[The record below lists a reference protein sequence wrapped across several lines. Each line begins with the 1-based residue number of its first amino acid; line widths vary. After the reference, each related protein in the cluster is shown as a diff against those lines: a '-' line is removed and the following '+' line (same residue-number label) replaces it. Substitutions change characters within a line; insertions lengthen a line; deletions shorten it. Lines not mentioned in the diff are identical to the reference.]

1 MANTYLTRTSGS
13 PTNALKWTYSFW
25 VKLKDVSNDIFL
37 LDFNTDGNNRSNVGF
52 FGSDGE
58 FQVYEK
64 VSGSTSQLVR
74 TSRVF
79 RDPNAWYHIVVSC
92 DRTLSTAADR
102 TKIYVNGSRITSFAS
117 ETQPTQNATGII
129 NTAVNTLIGKYS
141 DGSLYFSG
149 SLAHVHFI
157 DGTAY
162 AASTFGETNSTS
174 GIWVPKFAPSVSYGN
189 NGFFLKFENS
199 GAMGTDSS
207 GNSNTFAVGGGTLTQ
222 NVDTP
227 TNNFSTWNVIMNN
240 AEDGDWANG
249 NLTIGPN
256 GDDTYLY
263 APTTIG
269 VSSGKWYS
277 EHMITGG
284 NGYGMLGAISEDN
297 IVDGFRQQTGLG
309 TLANSFGFRC
319 RDGAIRMA
327 SSNTTYGSAP
337 GTSSAILGMALDM
350 TNKKVWYHINGT
362 YVTYGGGVGNPGAGT
377 YGFDF
382 SSLSGSTFLITCG
395 DDTASGYGNF
405 KSNFGSGYFGT
416 AAVSSANADA
426 NGHGIFEYA
435 VPSGFY
441 TLNTKN
447 LKEFG

>member
-1 MANTYLTRTSGS
+1 MANTYLTRTAGT
-13 PTNALKWTYSFW
+13 PTSALKFTYSFW
-25 VKLKDVSNDIFL
+25 VKIGSISTSDDTFL
-37 LDFNTDGNNRSNVGF
+37 LDFNTDDNNRSNIGF
-52 FGSDGE
+52 NTA
-58 FQVYEK
+58 QQLVVYEK
-64 VSGSTSQLVR
+64 VSGSTVHLVV
-74 TSRVF
+74 TNRVF
-79 RDPNAWYHIVVSC
+79 RDPSSWYHICVTV
-92 DRTLSTAADR
+92 DKTQSTASDR
-102 TKIYVNGSRITSFAS
+102 TKIYVNGVQETSLSAN
-117 ETQPTQNATGII
+117 TYPPQNTAGMI

-141 DGSLYFSG
+141 QNTYYFDGSLS
-149 SLAHVHFI
+149 HVHFV

-162 AASTFGETNSTS
+162 DASTFGSTDS
-174 GIWVPKFAPSVSYGN
+174 VTGEWKINTSPSITMGN
-189 NGFFLKFENS
+189 NGFTILKDGNTI
-199 GAMGTDSS
+199 TDQSA
-207 GNSNTFAVGGGTLTQ
+207 NSNNFTLAGGTLT
-222 NVDTP
+222 NTEDCP
-227 TNNFSTWNVIMNN
+227 SNNFATWNVIMNN
-240 AEDGDWANG
+240 AEDGNWSNG
-249 NLTIGPN
+249 NTTIAPN
-256 GDDTYLY
+256 GDGTYLY

-309 TLANSFGFRC
+309 TLTNSFGFRC

-337 GTSSAILGMALDM
+337 GTSSPILGMALDM
-350 TNKKVWYHINGT
+350 DNKKVWYHINGT
-362 YVTYGGGVGNPGAGT
+362 YVTYGGGVGNPGSGT